1 MTTIRVYAPDG
12 RIGEEPTALASSP
25 PVLGGLELTVLDN
38 GKPGALPM
46 LERAAEVIASRTGA
60 ILLPTRRKATAATP
74 CDPALLAE
82 IAEQAD
88 LVLTGT
94 AD

>member
-1 MTTIRVYAPDG
+1 MSVRVHAPDG
-12 RIGEEPTALASSP
+12 AIGQAMVVLAATPRSLSAAK
-25 PVLGGLELTVLDN
+25 LAILDN

-46 LERAAEVIASRTGA
+46 LERAAEQIAERTGA
-60 ILLPTRRKATAATP
+60 TLLGSRRKGTAATP
-74 CDPALLAE
+74 CDEVLLAE
-82 IAEQAD
+82 IAAEAD